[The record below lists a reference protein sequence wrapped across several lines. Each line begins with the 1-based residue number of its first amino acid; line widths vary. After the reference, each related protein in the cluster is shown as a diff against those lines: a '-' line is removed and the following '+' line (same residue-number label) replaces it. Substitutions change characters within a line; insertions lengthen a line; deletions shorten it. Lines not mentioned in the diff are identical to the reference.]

1 MIGDA
6 LNTAQSISNF
16 GMLAVTAGFFL
27 VLSNEMASSD
37 AHAAKC
43 IKLGLNF
50 GEAYPEELERYK
62 ASRDEYNANE
72 VALSELY
79 AALEKE
85 AQADAADLT
94 IEQIP

>member
-1 MIGDA
+1 MTTQEKINE
-6 LNTAQSISNF
+6 LESRQI
-16 GMLAVTAGFFL
+16 

-79 AALEKE
+79 TSLEKE
-85 AQADAADLT
+85 AQADAANL
-94 IEQIP
+94 INEQIL

>member
-1 MIGDA
+1 MTTQQKINE
-6 LNTAQSISNF
+6 LESRQI
-16 GMLAVTAGFFL
+16 

-43 IKLGLNF
+43 IKLGLKF

-72 VALSELY
+72 VALSGLY
-79 AALEKE
+79 IALEKE
-85 AQADAADLT
+85 AQADAADYH
-94 IEQIP
+94 IEMME

>member
-1 MIGDA
+1 MTTREKISA
-6 LNTAQSISNF
+6 LESRQLELRAI
-16 GMLAVTAGFFL
+16 
-27 VLSNEMASSD
+27 MADSD

-43 IKLGLNF
+43 IKLSLNF

-79 AALEKE
+79 TALEKE
-85 AQADAADLT
+85 AQADAVDHH
-94 IEQIP
+94 IEMMEGQA

>member
-1 MIGDA
+1 MTIIEKISA
-6 LNTAQSISNF
+6 LESRQII
-16 GMLAVTAGFFL
+16 
-27 VLSNEMASSD
+27 LSNEMASSD

-72 VALSELY
+72 EALSELY
-79 AALEKE
+79 TAIEKE
-85 AQADAADLT
+85 AQADAVDL
-94 IEQIP
+94 INEQIP

>member
-1 MIGDA
+1 MESRQI
-6 LNTAQSISNF
+6 
-16 GMLAVTAGFFL
+16 

-50 GEAYPEELERYK
+50 GEAYPEELKRYK

-79 AALEKE
+79 ATLEKE
-85 AQADAADLT
+85 AQVDAADHH
-94 IEQIP
+94 IEMMEGQVDA

>member
-1 MIGDA
+1 MTTKEKINE
-6 LNTAQSISNF
+6 LESRQI
-16 GMLAVTAGFFL
+16 

-50 GEAYPEELERYK
+50 GETYPEELERYK

-72 VALSELY
+72 VALSDLY
-79 AALEKE
+79 TSLEKE
-85 AQADAADLT
+85 AKADAADHH
-94 IEQIP
+94 IEMMEGTA

>member
-1 MIGDA
+1 MTTIEKISA
-6 LNTAQSISNF
+6 LESRQI
-16 GMLAVTAGFFL
+16 

-50 GEAYPEELERYK
+50 GEAYPKELERYK

-72 VALSELY
+72 VVLSELY
-79 AALEKE
+79 ATLEKE

-94 IEQIP
+94 NEQIP

>member
-1 MIGDA
+1 MTTQEKINE
-6 LNTAQSISNF
+6 LESRQI
-16 GMLAVTAGFFL
+16 

-79 AALEKE
+79 TALEKE
-85 AQADAADLT
+85 AQADAADHH
-94 IEQIP
+94 IEMMEGQAFD

>member
-1 MIGDA
+1 MTTQEKINE
-6 LNTAQSISNF
+6 LESRQI
-16 GMLAVTAGFFL
+16 

-43 IKLGLNF
+43 IKLGLIF

-79 AALEKE
+79 TTLEKE
-85 AQADAADLT
+85 AQADAADHR
-94 IEQIP
+94 IEMMEGQD

>member
-1 MIGDA
+1 MTTQEKINE
-6 LNTAQSISNF
+6 LESRQI
-16 GMLAVTAGFFL
+16 

-79 AALEKE
+79 TALKKE
-85 AQADAADLT
+85 AQADAADHHIEMMEGQAFDYANKT
-94 IEQIP
+94 I

>member
-1 MIGDA
+1 MTTQEKINE
-6 LNTAQSISNF
+6 LESRQI
-16 GMLAVTAGFFL
+16 

-50 GEAYPEELERYK
+50 GESYPEELERYK

-79 AALEKE
+79 TALEKE
-85 AQADAADLT
+85 AHQM
-94 IEQIP
+94 PH